1 MTREMEAIIM
11 KLIKSRILTCQTVHD
26 DGGEL
31 VTDVFVNSGTG
42 PFFYLGQIKHAAP
55 EYVWYGDEKRFS
67 LERLLRFI
75 KLIKG
80 NKIRYDPIDEEIQI
94 TDRIGE
100 SLDSESN
107 IIYSY
112 LLYTPLLHVYII
124 YQISKKNS
132 VYDNGV
138 RGIIQLADDN
148 YRHIMRIRN
157 THKRKDESTAD
168 YIIRLYDS
176 SESLLLIK

>member
-80 NKIRYDPIDEEIQI
+80 NKIRYEPIDEEIQI
-94 TDRIGE
+94 ADRIG
-100 SLDSESN
+100 ESN

-124 YQISKKNS
+124 YQISKNS
-132 VYDNGV
+132 VYDNAV

-148 YRHIMRIRN
+148 YRHIMRSRN

-168 YIIRLYDS
+168 YIIRLYVH

>member
-26 DGGEL
+26 DDGEL

-42 PFFYLGQIKHAAP
+42 PFFYLGQIKHTAP

-80 NKIRYDPIDEEIQI
+80 NKIRYEPIDEEIQI
-94 TDRIGE
+94 ADRIG
-100 SLDSESN
+100 ESN

-124 YQISKKNS
+124 YQISKNS
-132 VYDNGV
+132 VYDNAV

-148 YRHIMRIRN
+148 YRHIMRSRN